1 MHFCTLIILNKVVDV
16 DKSHKIALNKQGLNV
31 DSIDL
36 IPFSEQVD
44 KTRVP
49 RANDYIIERH
59 TPELFDTPYHHHTSV
74 EVNFLQNCE
83 MTYSF
88 SGAAAALKPDR
99 LTVFWGAAPHRVIDV
114 AGQGVIT
121 NIYLSLGQ
129 FIRWGLPKEMVDDVL
144 GGAIIMA
151 KPTAHSDADWF
162 NRLYSERQ
170 QKSKPWRRVH
180 LDEIELRLRRLA
192 LEGWE
197 TLVHVPGL
205 ALPEEIS
212 HQAMTHVEA
221 MLRYIADHF
230 TIPITAQDIAAATNL
245 SISRANALFRQVMG
259 TSMKQHLMR
268 TRLSHSR
275 MLLTETDAKI
285 ANVALDSGFATLSA
299 FYEAFTKAT
308 GETPAQYRRTAR
320 KVNPFIAEHSKV

>member
-1 MHFCTLIILNKVVDV
+1 MDESRKALV
-16 DKSHKIALNKQGLNV
+16 DKHRVTPDAV
-31 DSIDL
+31 DL

-49 RANDYIIERH
+49 KANDYIIERH
-59 TPELFDTPYHHHTSV
+59 IPNLFDTPYHHHTSV
-74 EVNFLQNCE
+74 ELNFLQECE

-88 SGAAAALKPDR
+88 SGASAALKADR

-114 AGQGVIT
+114 AGQGQIT

-129 FIRWGLPKEMVDDVL
+129 FIRWGLPKEMVDAVL

-151 KPTAHSDADWF
+151 KPNQHNDADWF
-162 NRLYSERQ
+162 NRLYSERA
-170 QKSKPWRRVH
+170 QKTKPWQRVH

-197 TLVHVPGL
+197 TLVNVPGL
-205 ALPEEIS
+205 ALPEELS
-212 HQAMTHVEA
+212 HQAMTHVEV
-221 MLRYIADHF
+221 MLRYVADHF
-230 TIPITAQDIAAATNL
+230 TIPVTAQDIAAATNL

-275 MLLTETDAKI
+275 MLLTETDDKI
-285 ANVALDSGFATLSA
+285 ANIALDSGFATLSA

>member
-1 MHFCTLIILNKVVDV
+1 MDKFSKAYV
-16 DKSHKIALNKQGLNV
+16 DKHRVIPDAV
-31 DSIDL
+31 DL

-49 RANDYIIERH
+49 KANDYIIERH
-59 TPELFDTPYHHHTSV
+59 IPNLFDTPYHHHTSV
-74 EVNFLQNCE
+74 ELNFLQECE

-88 SGAAAALKPDR
+88 SGASAALKADR

-114 AGQGVIT
+114 AGQGQIT

-129 FIRWGLPKEMVDDVL
+129 FIRWGLPKEMVDAVL

-151 KPTAHSDADWF
+151 KPNQHNDADWF
-162 NRLYSERQ
+162 NRLYSERA
-170 QKSKPWRRVH
+170 QKTKPWQRVH

-197 TLVHVPGL
+197 TLVNVPGL

-212 HQAMTHVEA
+212 HQAMTHVEM
-221 MLRYIADHF
+221 MLRYVADHF
-230 TIPITAQDIAAATNL
+230 TIPVTAQDIAAATNL

-275 MLLTETDAKI
+275 MLLTETDDKI
-285 ANVALDSGFATLSA
+285 ANIALDSGFATLSA

>member
-1 MHFCTLIILNKVVDV
+1 MYLLYFLFITKLEKMDM
-16 DKSHKIALNKQGLNV
+16 SHKAHSDKHRLSPNSV
-31 DSIDL
+31 DL

-49 RANDYIIERH
+49 KANDYLIERH
-59 TPELFDTPYHHHTSV
+59 VPDLFDTPYHHHTSV
-74 EVNFLQNCE
+74 EVNFLQDCE

-88 SGAAAALKPDR
+88 SGAPAPLKPDR

-114 AGQGVIT
+114 VGKGQIT

-129 FIRWGLPKEMVDDVL
+129 FIRWGLPKEMVDAVL

-151 KPTAHSDADWF
+151 KPTLFNDADWF
-162 NRLYSERQ
+162 NRLYSERA
-170 QKSKPWRRVH
+170 QKTKPWQRVH
-180 LDEIELRLRRLA
+180 LDEIEARLRRLA

-197 TLVHVPGL
+197 TLVNVPGL

-212 HQAMTHVEA
+212 HQAMTHVEV
-221 MLRYIADHF
+221 MLRYVADHF
-230 TIPITAQDIAAATNL
+230 TIPVTAQDIAAATNL
-245 SISRANALFRQVMG
+245 STPQANALFRQIMG

-275 MLLTETDAKI
+275 MLLTETDSKV
-285 ANVALDSGFATLSA
+285 ANIALDSGFATLSA
-299 FYEAFTKAT
+299 FYEAFTKST

-320 KVNPFIAEHSKV
+320 KVNPFMAKHSKV